1 MGTTDTP
8 WANAED
14 IKLLRLP
21 DDPAGGDPGEPD
33 ADTAFFDF
41 DEIIRRAADRF
52 EREHPEIVVPDAAR
66 RLLADRAHERESD
79 VLAAVKR
86 DGLTSVD
93 LENAAFAQFEEALAE
108 RHDFTGRAAGARAS
122 LDAGAVL
129 AGIAQKCWFVGWC

>member
-1 MGTTDTP
+1 
-8 WANAED
+8 
-14 IKLLRLP
+14 LLRLP
-21 DDPAGGDPGEPD
+21 ADPAGGDPDEPD

-41 DEIIRRAADRF
+41 DEIVRRAADRF
-52 EREHPEIVVPDAAR
+52 EREHPGIVVPDAAR

-93 LENAAFAQFEEALAE
+93 LENAAFAQFEEALAV
-108 RHDFTGRAAGARAS
+108 RHGFAGRATGERAS
-122 LDAGAVL
+122 LDPTAVL